1 MEGYKAK
8 AYRTLLQ
15 SLASFEAANN
25 NEMREKAKSRQHRER
40 IRTIKK
46 EEWYINTGIADSL
59 LQRKQS
65 SKPTDTGTCSRDGV
79 SGFPWIQSHLYINQ
93 YSRFLYEVTETTN
106 TYMQQSGFSLSVNM
120 WPIFLFKKNYFTH
133 SHKITVCMYEGKAL
147 GS

>member
-15 SLASFEAANN
+15 SLASFEAAKN

-40 IRTIKK
+40 IRKIKK
-46 EEWYINTGIADSL
+46 EEWYINTGIAESL
-59 LQRKQS
+59 LQRRQS

-93 YSRFLYEVTETTN
+93 MRLQKQQTHTCNSQGLVFQLACGLYSF
-106 TYMQQSGFSLSVNM
+106 
-120 WPIFLFKKNYFTH
+120 FKKLFYP
-133 SHKITVCMYEGKAL
+133 
-147 GS
+147 